1 MAPKDTNKLSGTQL
15 IHADDELHGPEVA
28 PSISVS
34 TSQSS
39 KPFPCMVLHTDIP
52 LIAFRALDPTKF
64 PKQEFDEWNPKQHV
78 YSRYTQNVSTR
89 AERVLSKINVCPPP
103 PPFSEPRR
111 STFQCRAVMPL
122 HMLLGSP
129 HPMPSVTLIILSG
142 MFGVD

>member
-89 AERVLSKINVCPPP
+89 AERVLSKINVCPSPP
-103 PPFSEPRR
+103 LQNPDAQPFNAGRLCHYICFWARR
-111 STFQCRAVMPL
+111 ILCRQ
-122 HMLLGSP
+122 SP
-129 HPMPSVTLIILSG
+129 
-142 MFGVD
+142 